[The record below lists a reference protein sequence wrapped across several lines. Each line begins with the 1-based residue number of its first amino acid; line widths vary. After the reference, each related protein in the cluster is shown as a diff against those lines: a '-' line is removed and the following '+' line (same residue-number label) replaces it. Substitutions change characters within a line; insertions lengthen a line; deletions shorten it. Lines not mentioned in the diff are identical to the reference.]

1 MLWLDRLKVV
11 LRTLAYR
18 EAWGFRPRQSL
29 GMLRYLLSTR
39 PTWRA
44 GEAEMNVYSP
54 PVGSAA
60 YSRYLQ
66 GLRLMGQGAWV
77 PLVVHISVT
86 DRCPYRCRRCS
97 NVTRSDGDPSV
108 ESLVRLAEQLRGA
121 GTCRVA
127 LTGGEPLL
135 RDDLPA
141 IVEAFDQDL
150 SPVLFTSGYG
160 LDLPQARRL
169 QQAGLAAAYVSL
181 DHFLAEE
188 HDHIRGQTGAFD
200 RAVDAIRACREAG
213 LYTAAQAVVGPSLW
227 EEGRLDQFLVFCNSL
242 GAHEV
247 MLLEEVPICDGAANA
262 EKGDSPHLC
271 EAPGGPFRQMGTV
284 PFFHAASSDLDETIR
299 QRLAATQLRSA
310 RNAAMPK
317 VSSMSWLE
325 SPECL
330 GCQAGF
336 SLLYVTARGDVYPC
350 DFVPLAFGNIHELGV
365 QAIHQRMLA
374 ALRRP
379 SSTCLARQLRAIYG
393 VKGGW
398 PASWEAAQAI
408 LRDYDPGPP
417 SKLLQYL
424 CHGCKHAP

>member
-1 MLWLDRLKVV
+1 MLWLDRLNVV

-18 EAWGFRPRQSL
+18 EAWKFRLRQSL
-29 GMLRYLLSTR
+29 GMLRYLWHTR

-60 YSRYLQ
+60 YARYLQ
-66 GLRLMGQGAWV
+66 GLRLMGQGEWV
-77 PLVVHISVT
+77 PLVVHVSVT

-97 NVTRSDGDPSV
+97 NVTRSDGDPPI
-108 ESLVRLAEQLRGA
+108 ESLVRLAEQLRAA

-127 LTGGEPLL
+127 ITGGEPLL

-141 IVEAFDQDL
+141 IVEAFGRDL

-160 LDLPQARRL
+160 LDLPKARRL

-188 HDHIRGQTGAFD
+188 HDRVRGQAGAFE
-200 RAVDAIRACREAG
+200 RALDAIRACREAG
-213 LYTAAQAVVGPSLW
+213 LYTAAQAVVGPSLF
-227 EEGRLDQFLVFCNSL
+227 ENGCLEQFVAFCEKL

-247 MLLEEVPICDGAANA
+247 MLLEEVPKCDAAANA
-262 EKGDSPHLC
+262 ENRDS
-271 EAPGGPFRQMGTV
+271 R
-284 PFFHAASSDLDETIR
+284 AASTALDETIR
-299 QRLAATQLRSA
+299 HRLATAQLRSA

-336 SLLYVTARGDVYPC
+336 SFLYVTARGNVYPC
-350 DFVPLAFGNIHELGV
+350 DFVPVSFGNIHELGV
-365 QAIHQRMLA
+365 QAIHRRMLT

-379 SSTCLARQLRAIYG
+379 SSTCLARAMRAAYDEDKTGPSHWEDAAEFLRT
-393 VKGGW
+393 
-398 PASWEAAQAI
+398 
-408 LRDYDPGPP
+408 YDPGPLP
-417 SKLLQYL
+417 RLLRDL
-424 CHGCKHAP
+424 HAGRK

>member
-18 EAWGFRPRQSL
+18 EAWKLRPRQSL
-29 GMLRYLLSTR
+29 GMLRYLWHTR

-44 GEAEMNVYSP
+44 GEAELNVYSP

-60 YSRYLQ
+60 YARYLH
-66 GLRLMGQGAWV
+66 GLRLMGQGEWV
-77 PLVVHISVT
+77 PLVVHVSVT

-97 NVTRSDGDPSV
+97 NVTRGDEDPSV
-108 ESLVRLAEQLRGA
+108 ESLVRLAEQLRAA

-141 IVEAFDQDL
+141 IVEAFGRDL

-160 LDLPQARRL
+160 LDLPKARQL

-181 DHFLAEE
+181 DHFLAKE
-188 HDHIRGQTGAFD
+188 HDHIRGQTGAFSQ
-200 RAVDAIRACREAG
+200 ALGAIQACREAG

-247 MLLEEVPICDGAANA
+247 MLLEEVPIC
-262 EKGDSPHLC
+262 
-271 EAPGGPFRQMGTV
+271 GGS
-284 PFFHAASSDLDETIR
+284 ASSDLDETIR
-299 QRLAATQLRSA
+299 RRLAAAQLRSA

-336 SLLYVTARGDVYPC
+336 SFLYVAARGYVYPC
-350 DFVPLAFGNIHELGV
+350 DFVPLTFGNIHESDV
-365 QAIHQRMLA
+365 QAIHKRMLA

-379 SSTCLARQLRAIYG
+379 SSTCLARQLRTVYG

-398 PASWEAAQAI
+398 PLSREAAQAV
-408 LRDYDPGPP
+408 LRDYDPGDPP
-417 SKLLQYL
+417 KLLEYL
-424 CHGCKHAP
+424 CHGYKHAP

>member
-1 MLWLDRLKVV
+1 VLWLDRLKVV

-18 EAWGFRPRQSL
+18 EAWKLQPRQSL
-29 GMLRYLLSTR
+29 GMLRYLWHTR

-44 GEAEMNVYSP
+44 GEAELNVYSP

-60 YSRYLQ
+60 YARYLH
-66 GLRLMGQGAWV
+66 GLRLMGQGKWV
-77 PLVVHISVT
+77 PLVVHVSVT

-97 NVTRSDGDPSV
+97 NVTRGDEDPSV
-108 ESLVRLAEQLRGA
+108 ESLVRLAEQLRAA

-127 LTGGEPLL
+127 ITGGEPLL

-141 IVEAFDQDL
+141 IVEVFGREL

-160 LDLPQARRL
+160 LDLSKARQL

-188 HDHIRGQTGAFD
+188 HDRIRGQTGAFG
-200 RAVDAIRACREAG
+200 RALDAIQACREAG

-227 EEGRLDQFLVFCNSL
+227 EKGRLDQFLAFCNSL

-247 MLLEEVPICDGAANA
+247 MLLEEVPMCDGSANA
-262 EKGDSPHLC
+262 EKGD
-271 EAPGGPFRQMGTV
+271 
-284 PFFHAASSDLDETIR
+284 LDETIR
-299 QRLAATQLRSA
+299 RRLATTQLRSA
-310 RNAAMPK
+310 RNAMMPK

-336 SLLYVTARGDVYPC
+336 SFLYVAARGDVYPC
-350 DFVPLAFGNIHELGV
+350 DFVPLSFGNVHELGV
-365 QAIHQRMLA
+365 PAIHRRMLQF
-374 ALRRP
+374 LRRP
-379 SSTCLARQLRAIYG
+379 SSTCLARKLHRIYG
-393 VKGGW
+393 VQKKW
-398 PASWEAAQAI
+398 PVSWKDAQAI
-408 LRDYDPGPP
+408 LPDYDPGPP
-417 SKLLQYL
+417 PKLLRYL
-424 CHGCKHAP
+424 CHDCNRSA